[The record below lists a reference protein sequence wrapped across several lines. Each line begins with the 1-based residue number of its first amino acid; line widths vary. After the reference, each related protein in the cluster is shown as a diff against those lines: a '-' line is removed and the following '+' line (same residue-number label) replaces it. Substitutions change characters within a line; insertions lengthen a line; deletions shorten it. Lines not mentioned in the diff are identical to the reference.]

1 MSQQAE
7 EGAKVQ
13 PQIAQQLSFVIKIQ
27 TKNPTVV
34 TVIND
39 LLDELTNLGALDGFL
54 IEKESV

>member
-13 PQIAQQLSFVIKIQ
+13 AQIGQQLAFVIKIQ

>member
-13 PQIAQQLSFVIKIQ
+13 PQIGQQFSFVIKIQ
-27 TKNPTVV
+27 TKNSTVV